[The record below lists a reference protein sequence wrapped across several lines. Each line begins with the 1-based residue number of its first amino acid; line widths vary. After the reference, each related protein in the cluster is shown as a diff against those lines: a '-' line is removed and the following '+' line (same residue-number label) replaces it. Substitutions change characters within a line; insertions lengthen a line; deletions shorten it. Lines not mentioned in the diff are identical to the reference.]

1 MNRKHLNGI
10 WLQLG
15 GSMTER
21 WGALIGDPLVAAAGR
36 RDRLAGK
43 IEQRRG
49 MLKQQA
55 DRELAQFMSRNRH
68 WRDLSRR

>member
-1 MNRKHLNGI
+1 MNRERVHGI
-10 WLQLG
+10 WTQFG
-15 GSMTER
+15 GKVTER

-36 RDRLAGK
+36 RDQLAGK
-43 IEQRRG
+43 TEQRRG

-55 DRELAQFMSRNRH
+55 DRELAQFISRNRH

>member
-1 MNRKHLNGI
+1 MNRELLYGI
-10 WLQLG
+10 WMRLG
-15 GSMTER
+15 GSVTER

-36 RDRLAGK
+36 RNRLAGR

-55 DRELAQFMSRNRH
+55 DRELAQFVSRNRH

>member
-1 MNRKHLNGI
+1 MNRERLRGI
-10 WLQLG
+10 WMQIG
-15 GSMTER
+15 GRVTER

-36 RDRLAGK
+36 RDQLAGK

-55 DRELAQFMSRNRH
+55 GRELAQFMSRNRR